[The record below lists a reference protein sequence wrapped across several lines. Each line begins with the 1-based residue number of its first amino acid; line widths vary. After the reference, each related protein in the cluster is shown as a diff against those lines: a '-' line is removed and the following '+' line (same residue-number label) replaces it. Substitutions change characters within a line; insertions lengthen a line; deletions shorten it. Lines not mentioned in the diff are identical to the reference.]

1 MTGRGDIKRIPAP
14 SAPVPS
20 APCEAP
26 VPPLFRRDRWTTWAV
41 AAAVAASAGCQSV
54 QRRITVR
61 SVPEGALVM
70 VDGKEV
76 GYTPASVDF
85 TYYGTREITLV
96 KDGYETLTTLQTIQK
111 PWYQYPGVEFVSDNL
126 LPVTVTNRHDITYN
140 LRPTTLQPTGD
151 LRNRADAFRSRALIG
166 R

>member
-1 MTGRGDIKRIPAP
+1 M
-14 SAPVPS
+14 
-20 APCEAP
+20 
-26 VPPLFRRDRWTTWAV
+26 PPLFRRDRWTTWA
-41 AAAVAASAGCQSV
+41 AAAVVAASTVGCQSV

-96 KDGYETLTTLQTIQK
+96 KDGYETLTTLQTIKK
-111 PWYQYPGVEFVSDNL
+111 PFYQYPGVEFVSDNF
-126 LPVTVTNRHDITYN
+126 LPVTVTNRHDVTYN
-140 LRPTTLQPTGD
+140 LRPAVPAPTGD
-151 LRNRADAFRSRALIG
+151 LIDRADGLRARSIIG
-166 R
+166 P